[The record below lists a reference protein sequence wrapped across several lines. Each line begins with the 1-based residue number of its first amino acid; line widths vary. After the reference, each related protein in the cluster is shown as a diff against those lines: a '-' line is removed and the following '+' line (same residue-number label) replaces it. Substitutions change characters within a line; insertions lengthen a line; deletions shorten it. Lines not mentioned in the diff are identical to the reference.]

1 MSTTPTTEPPV
12 PTLQR
17 DRSVLVAVIATT
29 AVSLVG
35 AAVSVA
41 GDLSPTYLEA
51 LGPDGHLSVP
61 LPMTAFQVVT
71 ALLAAAPHRRRAL
84 VGSGL
89 LAVAVTVAL
98 VSGIFDGGYSDE
110 RLDAGQRAVQVVL
123 VVGLVAVA
131 GLAARRFVTV
141 LRAGRSG
148 SGRAPAAADAQQV
161 PTDPP

>member
-1 MSTTPTTEPPV
+1 MSTSQAATETTV
-12 PTLQR
+12 PTLPTLPTLPR
-17 DRSVLVAVIATT
+17 DRSVLVAVLATT

-41 GDLSPTYLEA
+41 GDLSPTYLDA

-71 ALLAAAPHRRRAL
+71 ALLAAAAHRRRAL

-98 VSGIFDGGYSDE
+98 VSGLFDGGYSDD

-123 VVGLVAVA
+123 VLSLVVVA
-131 GLAARRFVTV
+131 GLAARRFARV
-141 LRAGRSG
+141 LRTRS
-148 SGRAPAAADAQQV
+148 Q
-161 PTDPP
+161 